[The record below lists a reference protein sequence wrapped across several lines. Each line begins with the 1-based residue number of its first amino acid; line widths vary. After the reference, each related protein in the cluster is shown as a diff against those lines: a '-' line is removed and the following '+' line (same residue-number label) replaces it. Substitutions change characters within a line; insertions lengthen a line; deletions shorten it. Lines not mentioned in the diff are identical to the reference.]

1 MATVNELTEH
11 AAHIS
16 LNSSS
21 EAIPAFS
28 PSFKTHLDQVY
39 GSLTS
44 SKQNLLKDIQHESPD
59 QTLSGDPLSSLAAF
73 HAYMA
78 SPAASAMRPANPP
91 DTSAPITDYFISS
104 SHNTYLTGNQLY
116 SNAAASAYTHVLLSG
131 GRCVEIDVWD
141 GERESE
147 GDHDDDTSSSGESR
161 LSSLSSKVGSIIHRK
176 PAPREVSSGQTNPA
190 PSKPKLGCP
199 EPRVLHGRTLTRST
213 TFRKVCHAIRDSAF
227 VTSDLPVIVSLEVHA
242 CLEQQGAMVEI
253 MEETFKDMLIQ
264 VTPEM
269 EAMET
274 PPPLAD
280 LKRKILVKVKWVPAT
295 SGDQDEVDDHP
306 DDLEPLSH
314 TTSANTTASA
324 RPKKSSKILHALSRH
339 AIFTKGFSFKQF
351 TQPEAKIPGHVF
363 SLSEKA
369 ARQDDV
375 KFENAFFE
383 HNRKF
388 FMRIYPSGLRVNSS
402 NLDPT
407 FFWRRGAQIVALN
420 WQNSDKGMMLN
431 RGMFAGEHG
440 WVLKPQGFRSTEPES
455 APIPRRKLDLTIEF
469 LAGQDIA
476 LPPGDKSEKGFHPY
490 VACYLHVETPQDSPA
505 GSGGESST
513 DSEKSSYKRVIKSSS
528 GANPEF
534 NSQKIQFPP
543 LLGIVE
549 ELTFVRFK
557 VKDDEIGRD
566 SLAAWAC
573 IRLDRLREG
582 YRVIRLCKC
591 DGSESGGHLLV
602 RVTKN
607 ISEI

>member
-131 GRCVEIDVWD
+131 GRCVEID
-141 GERESE
+141 
-147 GDHDDDTSSSGESR
+147 
-161 LSSLSSKVGSIIHRK
+161 
-176 PAPREVSSGQTNPA
+176 
-190 PSKPKLGCP
+190 
-199 EPRVLHGRTLTRST
+199 PRVLHGRTLTRST